1 VKDYAKEKGLE
12 SKIAYKSPKKERKAA
27 SARPAQPIK
36 ARKTNDTRTESLR
49 LYQTGKTIAEIAT
62 DRNLSPTTIESHL
75 SFFVQSGEL
84 EVEALVPAQK
94 IPAIKDAVESYGSE
108 MLSPLKQ
115 ILGDNYSYG
124 EIKAV
129 ISWMNKGNL

>member
-62 DRNLSPTTIESHL
+62 DRTYRQQLS
-75 SFFVQSGEL
+75 
-84 EVEALVPAQK
+84 K
-94 IPAIKDAVESYGSE
+94 AISAFLY
-108 MLSPLKQ
+108 
-115 ILGDNYSYG
+115 NR
-124 EIKAV
+124 AN
-129 ISWMNKGNL
+129 WR

>member
-1 VKDYAKEKGLE
+1 
-12 SKIAYKSPKKERKAA
+12 
-27 SARPAQPIK
+27 
-36 ARKTNDTRTESLR
+36 
-49 LYQTGKTIAEIAT
+49 
-62 DRNLSPTTIESHL
+62 
-75 SFFVQSGEL
+75 
-84 EVEALVPAQK
+84 VPAQK

-129 ISWMNKGNL
+129 ISWMNRGL